1 MNQLLDQLRAKD
13 PETYKRIRR
22 GLPLKP
28 RGQYIA
34 YDNGEVRAL
43 QYEEVYIPLDELL
56 PEVACAWLQAV
67 LQDAITSRRWST
79 KQISFV
85 RGEEKFYYVEI
96 NKGVSYNGPL
106 ECKGRGGSPAEALLA
121 AYVEAM
127 SK

>member
-67 LQDAITSRRWST
+67 LQEAISSRGWASTLTYNPPDGPEAPHWSAHIWPDEHCQMSH
-79 KQISFV
+79 KAD
-85 RGEEKFYYVEI
+85 
-96 NKGVSYNGPL
+96 
-106 ECKGRGGSPAEALLA
+106 SPAEALLA